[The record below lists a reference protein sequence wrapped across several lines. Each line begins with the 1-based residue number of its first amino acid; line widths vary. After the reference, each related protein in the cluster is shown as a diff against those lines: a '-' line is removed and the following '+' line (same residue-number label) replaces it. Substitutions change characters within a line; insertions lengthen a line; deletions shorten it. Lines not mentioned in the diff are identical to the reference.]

1 MDYYLKTTSKQDFIE
16 DLKKI
21 GIEILLVDNYYQYQN
36 IIIDWIGLIHNP
48 IEFDQN
54 NEIIGE
60 IAYKEGEHVNI
71 RSVEVLDTQ
80 LFENTKVVYPEIP
93 YRIFS

>member
-1 MDYYLKTTSKQDFIE
+1 MDYYLKTTSKDDFIE

-21 GIEILLVDNYYQYQN
+21 GIEILLVDNYYQDQN
-36 IIIDWIGLIHNP
+36 ILIDWIGLIHNP

-54 NEIIGE
+54 DEIIGE
-60 IAYKEGEHVNI
+60 ITYKEGEHVNI
-71 RSVEVLDTQ
+71 RSMEVLDIQ